1 MPYQGDNLI
10 SVKRSNRSAALRI
23 LHEKGA
29 MSRKRLAEYM
39 NLTPAAITK
48 IVGEMIEEGLLL
60 EGEMLQSSGAGRRE
74 ILIDLNPEAAFALG
88 VLINLRQTIV
98 SAVRLDGSVIFAEEN
113 RIPEKADAEE
123 TVRRLAGRLNELK
136 CEYGMDDERVIGI
149 GIAVRGICSTDGRTV
164 VNSFGA
170 LDRENFPLCDRMEAL
185 SGRPCIMAN
194 NVRALFAAH
203 SFSARESE
211 GHSQFFL
218 RCEYGIGASL
228 SIDGKIW
235 HGVTE
240 QCAEIGHIPV
250 VRRGGKPCSC
260 GKSGCLET
268 IASPVAIREDAL
280 GILAEETTPV
290 LWNMAQKKGKDA
302 LQLEDVFAAAKNGD
316 AQVGD
321 IVSRAASA
329 LAMAL
334 KSVIY
339 LFDPEKIVLYGRM
352 FNDSY
357 YLSRLLAEMQEGV
370 DSGHAVKIER
380 SAFNQQLETRAAG
393 LVAVEAFLRNG
404 GFV

>member
-170 LDRENFPLCDRMEAL
+170 LNKENFPLCDRMEEL
-185 SGRPCIMAN
+185 SGYPCIMAN

-228 SIDGKIW
+228 SIDGKM
-235 HGVTE
+235 
-240 QCAEIGHIPV
+240 
-250 VRRGGKPCSC
+250 
-260 GKSGCLET
+260 
-268 IASPVAIREDAL
+268 AIREDAL

>member
-136 CEYGMDDERVIGI
+136 CEYGMDDERIIGI

-185 SGRPCIMAN
+185 SGHPCIMAN